1 MQGCVKVQFER
12 PFFLGS
18 VLEIIKTLNWKNILS
33 TLIAVTR
40 IINLDR
46 CILQSNVLS
55 FQYSYFISDAHY
67 RVGSSQSER
76 NFFLGGG
83 ERVLENEQGP
93 ARGERRSKLR
103 NFERTYFLNV
113 PLNIFLFLSLF

>member
-33 TLIAVTR
+33 TLIGVTR

-46 CILQSNVLS
+46 CILQSNVLN

-76 NFFLGGG
+76 NFFFEGGG
-83 ERVLENEQGP
+83 EG
-93 ARGERRSKLR
+93 ARKRTRASKGGGEVKTQE
-103 NFERTYFLNV
+103 F
-113 PLNIFLFLSLF
+113 